1 MKGTDR
7 IGMINDITRM
17 TANLNVNI
25 RRVNLGAEEG
35 IFDGYIDLYV
45 HDIKDL
51 ENLIEKFK
59 GIDGIESVAKT
70 EL

>member
-1 MKGTDR
+1 
-7 IGMINDITRM
+7 M
-17 TANLNVNI
+17 TSKELNVNI
-25 RRVNLGAEEG
+25 RRINLGAEEG

-51 ENLIEKFK
+51 ENLIVKLKSIE
-59 GIDGIESVAKT
+59 GIESVYKT

>member
-1 MKGTDR
+1 
-7 IGMINDITRM
+7 MINDITSM
-17 TANLNVNI
+17 TSKELNVNI
-25 RRVNLGAEEG
+25 RRINLGAEEG

-51 ENLIEKFK
+51 ENLIVKLKSIE
-59 GIDGIESVAKT
+59 GIESVYKT